1 MNHFGLYKVCKVGKE
16 KKERNET
23 MKKRIVT
30 MLMAGMLALSV
41 TACGSKDDGKKVE
54 SQKEVTAE
62 QKEKKEDKT
71 ADENTTGEV
80 VEENGLRKEPIATN
94 KELNLTGETGPF
106 KYTIEGVQVS
116 KLTATT
122 DEMATMLEI
131 EKDKEVA
138 LVAINASA
146 ENTTDDTL
154 SFYIG
159 QATLTTNTKEQV
171 ESNGLLS
178 EYIDGEFLG
187 NVKNSGNL
195 IYILKNSKAEDIS
208 TLTLHIDAP
217 HDENFESIG
226 EEVKVDINLK

>member
-1 MNHFGLYKVCKVGKE
+1 
-16 KKERNET
+16 
-23 MKKRIVT
+23 MKNKIVA
-30 MLMAGMLALSV
+30 LMLAGCMALSI
-41 TACGSKDDGKKVE
+41 TACGNGDNGKKVE
-54 SQKEVTAE
+54 SQKEVSAE
-62 QKEKKEDKT
+62 QKEKEETPSD
-71 ADENTTGEV
+71 DSTTGEI
-80 VEENGLRKEPIATN
+80 VEEDGLRKEPVATN

-122 DEMATMLEI
+122 DEMAELLEI

-171 ESNGLLS
+171 EVDGFLS
-178 EYIDGEFLG
+178 EYIDSEFLG

-195 IYILKNSKAEDIS
+195 IYILKNSKAEDI
-208 TLTLHIDAP
+208 TNLTMHIDAP
-217 HDENFESIG
+217 HDENFENVG
-226 EEVKVDINLK
+226 DEVKIDINLK

>member
-1 MNHFGLYKVCKVGKE
+1 M
-16 KKERNET
+16 
-23 MKKRIVT
+23 
-30 MLMAGMLALSV
+30 
-41 TACGSKDDGKKVE
+41 
-54 SQKEVTAE
+54 
-62 QKEKKEDKT
+62 
-71 ADENTTGEV
+71 
-80 VEENGLRKEPIATN
+80 EENGLRKEPVATN

-122 DEMATMLEI
+122 DEMADLLEI

-146 ENTTDDTL
+146 ENTTDGTL

-159 QATLTTNTKEQV
+159 QARLTTNTKEQV
-171 ESNGLLS
+171 DADGFLS

-195 IYILKNSKAEDIS
+195 IYILKNSKAEDI
-208 TLTLHIDAP
+208 TNLTLHVDAP
-217 HDENFESIG
+217 HDENFESVG
-226 EEVKVDINLK
+226 DEVKIDINLK

>member
-1 MNHFGLYKVCKVGKE
+1 MKRKIVAMMLVSMMVLSSAGCGGNDNGKQ
-16 KKERNET
+16 
-23 MKKRIVT
+23 
-30 MLMAGMLALSV
+30 
-41 TACGSKDDGKKVE
+41 VE
-54 SQKEVTAE
+54 SQKEISAE
-62 QKEKKEDKT
+62 EKEEPEKELEEKSEEEPEEA
-71 ADENTTGEV
+71 ADEEADTESDDNTTGEI
-80 VEENGLRKEPIATN
+80 VEENGLRKEPVATN

-122 DEMATMLEI
+122 DEMAELLEI

-159 QATLTTNTKEQV
+159 QARLTTNTKEQV
-171 ESNGLLS
+171 DADGFLS

-195 IYILKNSKAEDIS
+195 IYILKNSKAEDI
-208 TLTLHIDAP
+208 TNLTLHVDAP
-217 HDENFESIG
+217 HDENFENVG
-226 EEVKVDINLK
+226 DEVKIDINLK

>member
-1 MNHFGLYKVCKVGKE
+1 
-16 KKERNET
+16 
-23 MKKRIVT
+23 MKNKIVA
-30 MLMAGMLALSV
+30 LMLAGCMAVSI
-41 TACGSKDDGKKVE
+41 TACGGGDNGKKVE
-54 SQKEVTAE
+54 SQKEVSAE
-62 QKEKKEDKT
+62 QKEQKEEP
-71 ADENTTGEV
+71 ADDSTTGEV
-80 VEENGLRKEPIATN
+80 VEEDGLRKEPVATN

-122 DEMATMLEI
+122 DEMAEVLGI

-146 ENTTDDTL
+146 ENTTDKTL

-171 ESNGLLS
+171 EADGFLS

-195 IYILKNSKAEDIS
+195 IYILKNSKAEDI
-208 TLTLHIDAP
+208 TNLTMHIDAP
-217 HDENFESIG
+217 HDENFENIG
-226 EEVKVDINLK
+226 DEVKIDINLK

>member
-1 MNHFGLYKVCKVGKE
+1 
-16 KKERNET
+16 
-23 MKKRIVT
+23 MKNKIVA
-30 MLMAGMLALSV
+30 LMLAGCMALSI
-41 TACGSKDDGKKVE
+41 TACGNGDNGKKVE
-54 SQKEVTAE
+54 SQKEVSAE
-62 QKEKKEDKT
+62 QKEKEETPSD
-71 ADENTTGEV
+71 DSTTGEI
-80 VEENGLRKEPIATN
+80 VEEDGLRKEPVATN

-122 DEMATMLEI
+122 DEMAELLEI

-171 ESNGLLS
+171 EVDGFLS
-178 EYIDGEFLG
+178 EYIDSEFLG

-195 IYILKNSKAEDIS
+195 IYILKNSKAEDI
-208 TLTLHIDAP
+208 TNLTMHIDAP
-217 HDENFESIG
+217 HDDNFENVG
-226 EEVKVDINLK
+226 DEVKIDINLK